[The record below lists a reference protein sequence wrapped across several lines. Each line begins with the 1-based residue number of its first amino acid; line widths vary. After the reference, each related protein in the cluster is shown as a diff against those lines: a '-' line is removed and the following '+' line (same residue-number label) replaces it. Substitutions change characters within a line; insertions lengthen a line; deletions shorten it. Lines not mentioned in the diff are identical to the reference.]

1 MNKKFIA
8 VLGVCVLLAPGSAA
22 YALSSEIHV
31 TRDGKTSVS
40 GAKIMQMAGNTL
52 FTRLYWGDA
61 FVRFTVKTNANT
73 KFLRATGE
81 ATTIAEINNDDLLD
95 ITGELESQSETLT
108 IMASSIKNSS
118 VQKEQAI
125 LSGTVT
131 SVDLSLHQFAMKS
144 RERGL
149 VTINVATSTQFSKG
163 TRTINL
169 EHIRTGDRIT
179 KTSGDYNLSSK
190 TLEAKSV
197 TVYIDLNTFK
207 PKLFVGKLMEVP
219 AYSDVVSMKVSI
231 NKTPYTV
238 FLNNNVAI
246 MRNNKSTTTL
256 QRFVAGDTLRIFGAM
271 REIDEPIIDAEV
283 VRNTNL

>member
-1 MNKKFIA
+1 M
-8 VLGVCVLLAPGSAA
+8 LLAPFSAA

-40 GAKIMQMAGNTL
+40 GAKIMQIAGNTL

-61 FVRFTVKTNANT
+61 FVRFTVKTNSDT

-81 ATTIAEINNDDLLD
+81 ATTIAEINSGDLLD
-95 ITGELESQSETLT
+95 IAGELESQSETLT

-131 SVDLSLHQFAMKS
+131 GVDLSLRQFTMKS
-144 RERGL
+144 KERGAIT
-149 VTINVATSTQFSKG
+149 VNVATSTQFSKG
-163 TRTINL
+163 TRTIDL
-169 EHIRTGDRIT
+169 EHVRTGDRIS

-190 TLEAKSV
+190 TLEAKNIV
-197 TVYIDLNTFK
+197 VYIDPNTFK
-207 PKLFVGKLMEVP
+207 PKLFIGKLIEAP
-219 AYSDVVSMKVSI
+219 TYSDAVSMKVSV

-256 QRFVAGDTLRIFGAM
+256 QRFVVGDTLRLYGAI

-283 VRNTNL
+283 IRNTNL